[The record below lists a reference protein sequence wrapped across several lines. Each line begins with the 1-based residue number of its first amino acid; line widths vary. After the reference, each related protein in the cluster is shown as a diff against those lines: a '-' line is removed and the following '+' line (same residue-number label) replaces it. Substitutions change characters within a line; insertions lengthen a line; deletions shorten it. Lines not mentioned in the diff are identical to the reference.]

1 MTRLI
6 EKTLPS
12 FAFPF
17 GFPITKW
24 GLTTCFIRT
33 VSLGMKPPPRLCH
46 RIILFRLFSFLMSD
60 KSFHLHS
67 LSSGEK
73 LIQLAS
79 DSLVTEIL
87 IQPQLSTLKQ
97 CMRNLLA
104 SFTRHRHVIHAGYTL
119 SGPGSW
125 ILQVWW
131 PFTHSLFWWCR
142 PRKCSCLSFRFFF
155 FLGRY
160 VRIQRLF
167 AHCARCRNPADL
179 SSLRIEHH
187 DGSPL
192 RRRGSMERRPDQSRS
207 SHQSGQGN
215 ETFPYPLRM

>member
-1 MTRLI
+1 
-6 EKTLPS
+6 
-12 FAFPF
+12 
-17 GFPITKW
+17 
-24 GLTTCFIRT
+24 
-33 VSLGMKPPPRLCH
+33 
-46 RIILFRLFSFLMSD
+46 MSD

-155 FLGRY
+155 FFRT
-160 VRIQRLF
+160 VRTNSATFCTLCEMPKSSGFIELTNRASRWISTAQTRVNGAPTRSIKIQ
-167 AHCARCRNPADL
+167 P
-179 SSLRIEHH
+179 SK
-187 DGSPL
+187 
-192 RRRGSMERRPDQSRS
+192 RPR
-207 SHQSGQGN
+207 
-215 ETFPYPLRM
+215 